1 MEGVSVVP
9 DCLDNDVLKSN
20 VVIENNEM
28 IANPKEAQKK
38 FIMEQDERE
47 KKYREYIRG
56 KISITN
62 QHVTVDD
69 QQITVLK
76 DTSNY
81 FYKYNLYIYIF
92 IFKIIVIN
100 IYIYIFFSIHYH
112 QIVNRLTQELA
123 RYQKKYPPV
132 IDVPLSEVIIFIIL
146 FIIFEK

>member
-76 DTSNY
+76 DT
-81 FYKYNLYIYIF
+81 I
-92 IFKIIVIN
+92 
-100 IYIYIFFSIHYH
+100 
-112 QIVNRLTQELA
+112 NRLTQELA